1 MQTLYALPFDTVP
14 GIFRVADPHHPKN
27 TASIFPKTA
36 SAKLAKLH
44 GVDIVLPA
52 QAKTVSLQTWI
63 HAYLMPH
70 YGKNFE
76 GTAYVGDDCIKLYE
90 SGQRI
95 EIQDLLDT
103 PDFTTETYWTYPVN
117 AE

>member
-1 MQTLYALPFDTVP
+1 
-14 GIFRVADPHHPKN
+14 
-27 TASIFPKTA
+27 
-36 SAKLAKLH
+36 
-44 GVDIVLPA
+44 
-52 QAKTVSLQTWI
+52 
-63 HAYLMPH
+63 MPH